1 MISTGKKYYI
11 VEETK
16 TNLLID
22 AISWDSFWEII
33 SL

>member
-1 MISTGKKYYI
+1 MISTGKNYYI

-22 AISWDSFWEII
+22 ATSWDSFWETI